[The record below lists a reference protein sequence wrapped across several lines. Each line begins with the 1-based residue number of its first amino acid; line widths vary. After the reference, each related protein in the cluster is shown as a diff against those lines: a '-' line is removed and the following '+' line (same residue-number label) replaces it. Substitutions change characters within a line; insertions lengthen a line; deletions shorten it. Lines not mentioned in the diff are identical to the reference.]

1 MFAGVWYVATVV
13 AVGGNVMQQRCQC
26 AIPCSISVHDFFRP
40 AHVRRN
46 VRIDTQRILAIL
58 VAHGAAKL
66 ILVKFRYSTRQQRML
81 GFTFR
86 FVFGKARHIQ
96 ADWPCGTQHQ
106 INPVQRLVRCQQRI
120 AFSGQRFGFIF
131 VHRKDRDVVFEE
143 LLPPLRIL
151 GNDKLG
157 AQRQHHRYV
166 IFLRVLNSFHGCF
179 RHGFTRLATHQIR
192 GENQSRGSGN
202 HIFRNTFS
210 PQLVHVAGAD
220 SKGTFPGLANQRKAT
235 TNRAIHA
242 L

>member
-1 MFAGVWYVATVV
+1 MFAGVWYVATMV

-26 AIPCSISVHDFFRP
+26 AIPRSISVHDFFRP

-46 VRIDTQRILAIL
+46 VRIYTQRILAIL

-66 ILVKFRYSTRQQRML
+66 ILVEFRYSARQQRML

-96 ADWPCGTQHQ
+96 ADWPGGAQHQ
-106 INPVQRLVRCQQRI
+106 IYPVQRLVRCQQRI

-131 VHRKDRDVVFEE
+131 VHRKDRDVIFEE

-166 IFLRVLNSFHGCF
+166 IFLRVLNGFHGCF
-179 RHGFTRLATHQIR
+179 RHGFTRLATHQI
-192 GENQSRGSGN
+192 
-202 HIFRNTFS
+202 
-210 PQLVHVAGAD
+210 
-220 SKGTFPGLANQRKAT
+220 
-235 TNRAIHA
+235 
-242 L
+242 